1 MQSGFQLVSTCSK
14 YASGHCINNFVSL
27 QILKAAAEFI
37 CRKEKKMIEDKQLE
51 LQRQT
56 DRCQIQ
62 RRARPTRCI

>member
-37 CRKEKKMIEDKQLE
+37 CRKEKKW
-51 LQRQT
+51 
-56 DRCQIQ
+56 
-62 RRARPTRCI
+62 